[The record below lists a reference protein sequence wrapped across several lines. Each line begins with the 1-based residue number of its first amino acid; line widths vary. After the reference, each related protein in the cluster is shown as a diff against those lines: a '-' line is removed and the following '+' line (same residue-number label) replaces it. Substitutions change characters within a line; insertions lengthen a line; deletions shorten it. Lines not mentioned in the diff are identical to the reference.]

1 MIYGEDDQRL
11 EAMTQLMDELNA
23 GLRSAKEE
31 GWVSEDEFKNHF
43 YERSRA
49 EEHYD

>member
-1 MIYGEDDQRL
+1 MIYGEADQGL
-11 EAMTQLMDELNA
+11 ESMIQLMDELNA

-43 YERSRA
+43 HERSR
-49 EEHYD
+49 EEDHHD